1 MFDLS
6 TSLMSSLETSRSR
19 GPHEN
24 CITQQKRGGRK
35 ITVWTRNW
43 LVRRAKRPWRL
54 ATKSSGDIQLSPK
67 ATPAHIQQIVF
78 LMSRCSK
85 IQIRENT
92 TSKIKLQFPGLNG
105 FDDGQGDGDR
115 VLPSVRLCYDE
126 EWAVPPWLVLT
137 VELLQKRSQVDRCLH
152 ISPHEEALILHV
164 AESCAH
170 RVVLHF
176 SFGGRIKLIWRHRN
190 ASFLHRTEDSPQR
203 GDQLSAAMSISEA
216 SSRRPAARSPGN
228 FRSPRPKHPSTTK
241 TWIRTQ
247 MRFLVCGLCVL
258 KATHRPA
265 LQPQHRR
272 PRSGAI
278 LDPLRAPVAPPEQ
291 VSFCVCT
298 TITNPSRKRIEF
310 GARR

>member
-152 ISPHEEALILHV
+152 ISPHEEALVLHV

-190 ASFLHRTEDSPQR
+190 AAFFIGQRTHHKEEISFLQPCRFPRLQVGVQR
-203 GDQLSAAMSISEA
+203 PDLLEISD
-216 SSRRPAARSPGN
+216 PHARSTLP
-228 FRSPRPKHPSTTK
+228 PRKHESEL
-241 TWIRTQ
+241 R
-247 MRFLVCGLCVL
+247 CGFWFVDC
-258 KATHRPA
+258 A
-265 LQPQHRR
+265 
-272 PRSGAI
+272 
-278 LDPLRAPVAPPEQ
+278 
-291 VSFCVCT
+291 C
-298 TITNPSRKRIEF
+298 
-310 GARR
+310 

>member
-6 TSLMSSLETSRSR
+6 ASLMSSLETSRSR

-92 TSKIKLQFPGLNG
+92 TSKLKLQFPGLNG

-152 ISPHEEALILHV
+152 ISPHEEALVLHV
-164 AESCAH
+164 AESCSH

-176 SFGGRIKLIWRHRN
+176 SFGGRIKWFEGT
-190 ASFLHRTEDSPQR
+190 AT
-203 GDQLSAAMSISEA
+203 QLSSSDRGLTTKRRSAFCSHVDFRGFKSA
-216 SSRRPAARSPGN
+216 SSGPISWKFPIPTPEAPFHHENMNQNSDVVSGLWIVRVKGDSQARPAATAPSAMEWSHSRSSAG
-228 FRSPRPKHPSTTK
+228 SGSAT
-241 TWIRTQ
+241 RTGELL
-247 MRFLVCGLCVL
+247 R
-258 KATHRPA
+258 
-265 LQPQHRR
+265 LQDNNK
-272 PRSGAI
+272 S
-278 LDPLRAPVAPPEQ
+278 
-291 VSFCVCT
+291 
-298 TITNPSRKRIEF
+298 IT
-310 GARR
+310 